1 MLTRSIFMKKGFR
14 KVECEESSNPMTYS
28 GAINKSI
35 FLLVILLVS
44 SEVSWYLFQ
53 NMQDKALILLIT
65 GAVLGAFIGFITSIF
80 PKISVFTAPIYTILE
95 GLMLGTVSAYFENI
109 VPGIVI
115 SAVLTTLAVCTAVLL
130 VFKSNPGIANKLRRF
145 IIIATFSIA
154 LLYIFNSI
162 LNLIGLSFPYFHD
175 IGPIGIGVN
184 IFIII
189 IVAGN
194 LLLDFD
200 IIYNGV
206 NNKAP
211 KFMEWYAS
219 FGIMVT
225 LVFMYTKILE
235 LFFRLFGRDFL
246 KKQ

>member
-1 MLTRSIFMKKGFR
+1 MLTRSIYMKKGFR
-14 KVECEESSNPMTYS
+14 KVEFEVSSNPMTYS
-28 GAINKSI
+28 GTINKSI
-35 FLLVILLVS
+35 LLLVLLIIS
-44 SEVSWYLFQ
+44 SVVSWSLFE
-53 NMQDKALILLIT
+53 NIADSALILLIT
-65 GAVLGAFIGFITSIF
+65 TAISGSLIGFITSMF

-95 GLMLGTVSAYFENI
+95 GLMLGTVSAYFESI
-109 VPGIVI
+109 VPRVAI
-115 SAVLTTLAVCTAVLL
+115 SAVLTTIAVCTTVLL
-130 VFKSNPGIANKLRRF
+130 IFKFKPGITHKLRKF

-154 LLYIFNSI
+154 LLYILNYI
-162 LNLIGLSFPYFHD
+162 LNVIGLSFPYIND
-175 IGPIGIGVN
+175 IGPIGIAIN

-200 IIYNGV
+200 IIYTGV

-211 KFMEWYAS
+211 KYMEWYAS

-235 LFFRLFGRDFL
+235 LFFRLFGRDYF
-246 KKQ
+246 KN

>member
-1 MLTRSIFMKKGFR
+1 MITRSIFMKKGFR
-14 KVECEESSNPMTYS
+14 KIQSEESTNPMTYS
-28 GAINKSI
+28 GAVNKSI
-35 FLLVILLVS
+35 FLLILLFLS
-44 SEVSWYLFQ
+44 SAVSWYLFQ
-53 NMQDKALILLIT
+53 NLQDKALIILAV
-65 GAVLGAFIGFITSIF
+65 GAVAGAFIGFITSIF
-80 PKISVFTAPIYTILE
+80 PKISVITAPIYTILE
-95 GLMLGTVSAYFENI
+95 GLSLGAVSAYFESI

-115 SAVLTTLAVCTAVLL
+115 SAVLATLAVCTAVLI
-130 VFKSNPGIANKLRRF
+130 VFKSNPGIAHKLRKF

-154 LLYIFNSI
+154 LVYIFNGL
-162 LNLIGLSFPYFHD
+162 LNLIGLSFPYLND
-175 IGPIGIGVN
+175 LGPVGIGLN

-189 IVAGN
+189 IIAGN

-211 KFMEWYAS
+211 KYMEWYAS

-246 KKQ
+246 NKE